1 MSLLF
6 SEITYTDPHGQQI
19 TFLESGHPDEYDMRE
34 LLGHEPRYARVRKA
48 FLNGGALH
56 VRHYMFRTPKGRD
69 WLAEQDHFAL
79 MDAYDALARRHGEKP
94 FVRRGDVSLLEEYR
108 FTA

>member
-6 SEITYTDPHGQQI
+6 SEITYIDPHGEQI
-19 TFLESGHPDEYDMRE
+19 TLRESGHPDVYDMRE
-34 LLGHEPRYARVRKA
+34 LLDQEPRYAKVRRIVMD
-48 FLNGGALH
+48 GGTLH
-56 VRHYMFRTPKGRD
+56 IRHYMFQTPKGRD

-79 MDAYDALARRHGEKP
+79 IDAYDALARRHGEKP